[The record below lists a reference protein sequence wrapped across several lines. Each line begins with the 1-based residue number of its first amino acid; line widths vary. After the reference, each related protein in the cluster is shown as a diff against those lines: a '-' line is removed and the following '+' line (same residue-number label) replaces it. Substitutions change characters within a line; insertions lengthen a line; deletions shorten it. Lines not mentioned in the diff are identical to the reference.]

1 MKNDKFGISFLLG
14 IVLTVIISVNT
25 NLFKTM
31 ESGNSLIVVVIMIFG
46 LSILINFILDGLSS
60 EVKKIKG
67 KVNKIVEEKKLN
79 TEIKNNIDQQDKD
92 YSEIKSSHH
101 YFSDEKL
108 LKIFQNG
115 VYEDAP
121 FKQLALEEILFERN
135 LISHSKTHEKM
146 HNMKEYFLNN
156 ND

>member
-1 MKNDKFGISFLLG
+1 MKNDKFGISFILG

-25 NLFKTM
+25 NLFRTM
-31 ESGNSLIVVVIMIFG
+31 ESGLSLIVVIIMIFG
-46 LSILINFILDGLSS
+46 LSVLINFILEGLSS
-60 EVKKIKG
+60 EVKNTKG
-67 KVNKIVEEKKLN
+67 KVNKIIEEKKLN
-79 TEIKNNIDQQDKD
+79 IEIKNNLKQQDKD

-101 YFSDEKL
+101 YFSNEKL
-108 LKIFQNG
+108 LEIFQNG
-115 VYEDAP
+115 IYKDAP